1 MSGVKFVEA
10 SSEDAG
16 QRLDNFLLRVLKGVP
31 KTLIYRIIRKGEVR
45 VNKGRAQASQRL
57 EAGDLIRI
65 PPVKV
70 ASKGEEII
78 PPEQQIS
85 KIEKLILFEDKDLL
99 VVNKPAG
106 MAVHGGSGVDWGL
119 VELVRQARPLA
130 RRIELAHRLDRD
142 TSGVIILAKK
152 VSVLRSLHDQ
162 FRANQV
168 LRKYKALLVGAWP
181 ENLYKVDLPLRRFNL
196 ESGERR
202 VEVHS
207 SGKPSES
214 RFKLLEKFTQAS
226 LVEVQLITGR
236 THQIRV
242 HSQANSHPIVGDD
255 KYGKPK
261 DNQVFKEL
269 GIDFLALHSYQVG
282 FKHPVSDEWIEIEA
296 PFFTGFE
303 QAINKLRGGK

>member
-1 MSGVKFVEA
+1 MSGVKLVTATED
-10 SSEDAG
+10 DAG

-57 EAGDLIRI
+57 QAGDLVRI

-70 ASKGEEII
+70 ASRGEEIA
-78 PPEQQIS
+78 PPEQQIA
-85 KIEKLILFEDKDLL
+85 KIEALILFEDKDLL

-119 VELVRQARPLA
+119 VELIRKARPLA

-142 TSGVIILAKK
+142 TSGLIILAKK
-152 VSVLRSLHDQ
+152 TSILRKLHDQ
-162 FRANQV
+162 FRANKV
-168 LRKYKALLVGAWP
+168 LRKYKALLVGVWP
-181 ENLYKVDLPLRRFNL
+181 ANLHKVDLPLQRFNL
-196 ESGERR
+196 ENGERR
-202 VEVHS
+202 VEVHPN
-207 SGKPSES
+207 GKPSES
-214 RFKLLEKFTQAS
+214 RFKLLEKFSNAS

-255 KYGKPK
+255 KYGKPA
-261 DNQVFKEL
+261 DNQEFKQL
-269 GIDFLALHSYQVG
+269 GVSFLALHSYKVG
-282 FKHPVSDEWIEIEA
+282 FEHPATEQWVEIEA
-296 PFFTGFE
+296 PFFSGFE
-303 QAINKLRGGK
+303 QAINKLRDKK